1 MVTGERH
8 LLSAELALWL
18 SARGLGGAEVLAVAA
33 NDVIDQ
39 WSPAGLRAW
48 HRALDE
54 HARQRDQRR
63 QEVA

>member
-1 MVTGERH
+1 MSMGERFE
-8 LLSAELALWL
+8 LGAELALWL
-18 SARGLGGAEVLAVAA
+18 SAGGLGGAEVLAVVA

-39 WSPAGLRAW
+39 WSLAGLREW

-54 HARQRDQRR
+54 HARLRDQRR